1 MSRRLI
7 DHDPETGIK
16 TYHHYDDATDKAAI
30 ETVQDVTPIIEINK
44 AQQKEGFEKR
54 SELWH
59 AATIP
64 AVVQLEWM
72 TKYGV
77 DLYNKDHFPAVKRL
91 LNSSEYSHLRRNEFK
106 I

>member
-1 MSRRLI
+1 MSRQLL
-7 DHDPETGIK
+7 DFDPETGIR
-16 TYHHYDDATDKAAI
+16 TYHHFDEATEKAAI
-30 ETVQDVTPIIEINK
+30 ETVQDVAPILEKNK
-44 AQQKEGFEKR
+44 ALKNDGFDKR
-54 SELWH
+54 SDLWH

-72 TKYGV
+72 TKFGV

-106 I
+106 L

>member
-1 MSRRLI
+1 MSRRLLDYDLQTRI
-7 DHDPETGIK
+7 S

-30 ETVQDVTPIIEINK
+30 ETVQDVTPIIEKNK
-44 AQQKEGFEKR
+44 AQQTHGFDKR
-54 SELWH
+54 SDLWH
-59 AATIP
+59 AARIP